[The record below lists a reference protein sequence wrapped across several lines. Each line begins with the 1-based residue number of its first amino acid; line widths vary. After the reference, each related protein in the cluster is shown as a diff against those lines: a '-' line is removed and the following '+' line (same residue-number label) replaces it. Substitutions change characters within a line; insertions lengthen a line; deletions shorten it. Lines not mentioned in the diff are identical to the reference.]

1 MLNFSFNL
9 IYLFTPRSYRINMG
23 LYKIWMLFVVILQKA
38 VFAKYLSIR
47 SLFCRTEA
55 TPNVTQSTNTLLF
68 STSILAEYPSNLIK
82 ALFLIGAMR
91 SDWRRD
97 ASFFL
102 FWCHGFYGNFD
113 TRNNKLLYVKM
124 SKEKHHRLTSKAEWK
139 SEPQLPDIELEGI
152 VRNICKHFGNTRST
166 VRHEI
171 HHR

>member
-38 VFAKYLSIR
+38 VFAKPSW
-47 SLFCRTEA
+47 TEA
-55 TPNVTQSTNTLLF
+55 TPNVTQSTNTSLF

-97 ASFFL
+97 ASLFL
-102 FWCHGFYGNFD
+102 FWCHGLYGKFD
-113 TRNNKLLYVKM
+113 TRNNKLLYEVYVKM

-139 SEPQLPDIELEGI
+139 SEPHLPDIELEGI